1 MSMLYYSLDINKF
14 NLIFYYILAKQI
26 WDKLEAINE
35 EANEKEELS
44 SKENK
49 EVLHNL
55 CLIAYEDEKKKKKK
69 LKKK

>member
-49 EVLHNL
+49 EVLPNL